1 MGKRMIGKLRSAITR
16 KPAAIFLAAC
26 ALLTVPPFA
35 SRGFEL
41 FRVPEITAYILIHSV
56 RRDCAPL
63 FPFANGLALL
73 LLAGVLFRG
82 ALFYRPFSLFL
93 SAAYLLA
100 GILQNVSVS
109 DRYGF
114 SVTVSILIVA
124 LLTAG
129 LWLREFLTDGR
140 AVQPRADPRRLF
152 ALLPFALLALW
163 QPVHPETR
171 LPDLQLRYFLSSG
184 SSLTFCMLTI
194 VSLSVMIYRFPEV
207 DGLLLFV
214 SATFGLLIGIGNLWL
229 EFLYQPD
236 LIWVGVLHIPLV
248 GLSVV
253 GLLLSHREI

>member
-1 MGKRMIGKLRSAITR
+1 MIGKLRSAITR

-41 FRVPEITAYILIHSV
+41 FRVPEITAHILIHSIK
-56 RRDCAPL
+56 REFAPL
-63 FPFANGLALL
+63 FPFANALALL
-73 LLAGVLFRG
+73 LLAGVLLRG

-93 SAAYLLA
+93 AAAYLLA

-114 SVTVSILIVA
+114 SVSLSTLLVA

-129 LWLREFLTDGR
+129 LWLREFLTAGR
-140 AVQPRADPRRLF
+140 AVQPRTDPRRLL

-171 LPDLQLRYFLSSG
+171 LPDLQLHYFLCSG

-194 VSLSVMIYRFPEV
+194 VSLSVMISRFPEV

-229 EFLYQPD
+229 EFLHRPD
-236 LIWVGVLHIPLV
+236 LFWVGVLHIPLV
-248 GLSVV
+248 GLSIA
-253 GLLLSHREI
+253 GLCLSRGRV

>member
-1 MGKRMIGKLRSAITR
+1 MIGKWGGILTR
-16 KPAAIFLAAC
+16 KPVVIFLAAC
-26 ALLTVPPFA
+26 ALVTVPPYV

-41 FRVPEITAYILIHSV
+41 FRVPEITPYILIHSV
-56 RRDCAPL
+56 RRDFAPL
-63 FPFANGLALL
+63 FPLANGLALL

-93 SAAYLLA
+93 SVAYLLA

-114 SVTVSILIVA
+114 SVSVSTLLVA

-129 LWLREFLTDGR
+129 LWLREFLTAGR
-140 AVQPRADPRRLF
+140 AVQVRIHSGRLL

-171 LPDLQLRYFLSSG
+171 LPDLQLGYFLSSG

-207 DGLLLFV
+207 DRLLLFV
-214 SATFGLLIGIGNLWL
+214 SAAFGLLIGIGNLWL

-236 LIWVGVLHIPLV
+236 LFWVGVLHLPLV
-248 GLSVV
+248 ALSVI
-253 GLLLSHREI
+253 GLRLAWKDV

>member
-1 MGKRMIGKLRSAITR
+1 MGKRMIGKLRNIMTR

-41 FRVPEITAYILIHSV
+41 FRAPEITAYILIHSI
-56 RRDCAPL
+56 RREFAPF
-63 FPFANGLALL
+63 FPFANALALL

-93 SAAYLLA
+93 SVAYLLA

-114 SVTVSILIVA
+114 SVSISTLLVA

-129 LWLREFLTDGR
+129 LWLREFLTAGR
-140 AVQPRADPRRLF
+140 AVQPRTDPKRLL
-152 ALLPFALLALW
+152 ALLPFSLLALW

-171 LPDLQLRYFLSSG
+171 LPDLQLHYFLSSG

-194 VSLSVMIYRFPEV
+194 VSLSVMVSRFPEV

-214 SATFGLLIGIGNLWL
+214 SAAFGLLIGIGNLWL
-229 EFLYQPD
+229 EFLYRPD
-236 LIWVGVLHIPLV
+236 LFWVGVLHIPLV
-248 GLSVV
+248 GLSIA
-253 GLLLSHREI
+253 GLCLSRGRL